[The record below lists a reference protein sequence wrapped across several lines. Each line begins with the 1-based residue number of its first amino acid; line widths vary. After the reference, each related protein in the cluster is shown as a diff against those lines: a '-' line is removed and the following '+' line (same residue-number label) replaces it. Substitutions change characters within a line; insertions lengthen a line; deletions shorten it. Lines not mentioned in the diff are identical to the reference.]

1 MILAANS
8 NLNQQRNIEIL
19 AKHSKKLKTRIE
31 ENYYTNQGN
40 TSEINED
47 ISEVVRKYNSEAK
60 G

>member
-19 AKHSKKLKTRIE
+19 AKHAKKLKTRIE
-31 ENYYTNQGN
+31 ENYYTTQGN